1 MDIASL
7 IGFLGAVGMI
17 LGAMIS
23 GGGIAP
29 FIDVASILIVFG
41 GTFFAVM
48 YTAPLPTFL
57 ASFGVMAKAFLPPVK
72 KQDVMIERMVELAG
86 IARKDGM
93 MALEGQ
99 EVPDKFF
106 EKGLQMLV
114 DGADEAKLTMQLKQ
128 EIKSMKAR
136 HEANQGVI
144 KAWVDLAP
152 AMGMIGT
159 LVGLVLML
167 GNMAD
172 PKAIG
177 PAMAVALLT
186 TLYGAFI
193 ANIMFAPMLTKL
205 EGYTF
210 YESNYREMVVEGLR
224 NIARGESPRNI
235 QDQLLS
241 NLPPKMQEKLAA
253 GPAPVATHNG
263 VTADVI
269 DDEEFS
275 LISELKSAKAS
286 YRAAFDKLTD
296 ERATVEYVSGTVEQ
310 CRGQLLAD
318 FTKWLATERP
328 EAAASISPV
337 ALSAAASGGVGSG
350 AGLYASS
357 GAPKAPG
364 RSPDSAPRTVAARSV
379 MSTSRASDARKVI
392 VDRNS
397 RSTTAPTCSS

>member
-1 MDIASL
+1 MDLASL

-57 ASFGVMAKAFLPPVK
+57 GSFGVMAKAFLPPVK
-72 KQDVMIERMVELAG
+72 KQDVMIERMDELAG

-114 DGADEAKLTMQLKQ
+114 DGADESKLTMQLKQ

-193 ANIMFAPMLTKL
+193 ANIMFAPMVTKL
-205 EGYTF
+205 EGYSA
-210 YESNYREMVVEGLR
+210 YEVIYREMVVEGLR
-224 NIARGESPRNI
+224 NIARGESPSNI

-241 NLPPKMQEKLAA
+241 NLPPKLQEKLAA
-253 GPAPVATHNG
+253 A
-263 VTADVI
+263 
-269 DDEEFS
+269 
-275 LISELKSAKAS
+275 
-286 YRAAFDKLTD
+286 
-296 ERATVEYVSGTVEQ
+296 
-310 CRGQLLAD
+310 
-318 FTKWLATERP
+318 
-328 EAAASISPV
+328 
-337 ALSAAASGGVGSG
+337 
-350 AGLYASS
+350 
-357 GAPKAPG
+357 
-364 RSPDSAPRTVAARSV
+364 
-379 MSTSRASDARKVI
+379 
-392 VDRNS
+392 
-397 RSTTAPTCSS
+397 